1 MQQTHTH
8 SGYEATRRTDGGL
21 AKKIQHTLAQLE
33 LVPLDWRDELW
44 AAAWGGAVHANT
56 LLAEGRRA
64 KAGVVHARARKIIEG
79 N

>member
-8 SGYEATRRTDGGL
+8 GGYEATRRTDGGL
-21 AKKIQHTLAQLE
+21 FHKINDTLAQLE
-33 LVPLDWRDELW
+33 LVPLTHRDELW
-44 AAAWGGAVHANT
+44 AAAWGGATHASN

-64 KAGVVHARARKIIEG
+64 KAGVVHARARRIIEG

>member
-1 MQQTHTH
+1 MEQVQRHG
-8 SGYEATRRTDGGL
+8 GYEATRRTDGDL

-64 KAGVVHARARKIIEG
+64 KAGVVHARARRIIEG